1 MPLRVQGLGYLEDTK
16 DSRMSCLLLIGTGAC
31 RGVMRNCGSLAS
43 STRLSESQQ
52 WKREQGSG
60 QGGDWCLMVTAAEL
74 QRYFNVPALQA
85 CCSKVRALAGKT
97 LEPVSWDK
105 NMHMEASEDSCSVE
119 GPKLSELVDGVV
131 SSRGWERL
139 TFCLALL
146 HPGGHKSMGD
156 PDCGWKSGLGSAMS
170 CFWQVDW
177 LLLHKLAAPSLSW
190 QCHGCW

>member
-131 SSRGWERL
+131 SSRGWGEVD
-139 TFCLALL
+139 LL
-146 HPGGHKSMGD
+146 SCSPSSWGPQKYGGS
-156 PDCGWKSGLGSAMS
+156 
-170 CFWQVDW
+170 
-177 LLLHKLAAPSLSW
+177 
-190 QCHGCW
+190 